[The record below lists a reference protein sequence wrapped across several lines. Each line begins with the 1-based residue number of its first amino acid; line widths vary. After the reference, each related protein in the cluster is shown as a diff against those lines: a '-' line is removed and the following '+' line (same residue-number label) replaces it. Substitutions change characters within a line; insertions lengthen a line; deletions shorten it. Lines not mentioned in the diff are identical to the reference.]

1 MHEEEP
7 VNTNWLVFIQYHC
20 EVKVLWSYMNFLFF
34 DSNTSPELKKTR
46 YSEIENILWEIM
58 ILISFSSELSD
69 L

>member
-46 YSEIENILWEIM
+46 YSEIENIL
-58 ILISFSSELSD
+58 
-69 L
+69 